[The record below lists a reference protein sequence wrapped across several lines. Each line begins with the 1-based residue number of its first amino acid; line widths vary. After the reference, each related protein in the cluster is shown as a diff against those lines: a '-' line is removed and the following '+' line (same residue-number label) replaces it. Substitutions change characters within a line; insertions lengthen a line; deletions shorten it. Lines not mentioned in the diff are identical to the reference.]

1 MSKKT
6 ESKVEIIE
14 LSSNKNLIELKN
26 NIFVTR
32 SKSEKLKS
40 KIEEQH
46 KFFSQL
52 EDYNKLK
59 DEYYQLLE
67 NTLKNWEIIK
77 LSSNKDLIEL
87 KNNIFVTRSK
97 CENLM
102 NKINPKML
110 PDDGL
115 SQNLISLKKIEDAII
130 SSIDI

>member
-59 DEYYQLLE
+59 DEYYKLLE

-102 NKINPKML
+102 NKINP
-110 PDDGL
+110 
-115 SQNLISLKKIEDAII
+115 
-130 SSIDI
+130 